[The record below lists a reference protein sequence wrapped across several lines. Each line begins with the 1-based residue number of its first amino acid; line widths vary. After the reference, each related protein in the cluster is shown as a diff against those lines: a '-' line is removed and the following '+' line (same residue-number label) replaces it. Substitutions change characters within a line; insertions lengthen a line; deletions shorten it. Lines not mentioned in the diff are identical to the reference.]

1 MAVALIGPPMSFDVS
16 DHASALDGDNAAN
29 ELRPPR
35 VTRLAEAERGPT
47 LFRSFFLG
55 GFECSSHRRRDGR
68 RLDLITA
75 TRHDLL
81 ALEDYQQLRQHGI
94 RPPATE
100 SVGIGWRLSRA
111 TTIGR
116 RSCLCFVPPGPPGCK
131 SCGTSAIMAGP
142 TISTFSR
149 PLSSSTSHV
158 TRPPSLACTW
168 TRPGVRL
175 WFVPSTK
182 SPI

>member
-68 RLDLITA
+68 RLDLIAA

-81 ALEDYQQLRQHGI
+81 ALEDYQQLSEHGI
-94 RPPATE
+94 RTARDGVRWHQVEAVAGCYNWSSLLPMLRAAEAARMQVMWDLCHYGWPDHLDVFSAAFVEHFARYATAFARVHLDE
-100 SVGIGWRLSRA
+100 
-111 TTIGR
+111 IGR
-116 RSCLCFVPPGPPGCK
+116 PPLVC
-131 SCGTSAIMAGP
+131 
-142 TISTFSR
+142 
-149 PLSSSTSHV
+149 
-158 TRPPSLACTW
+158 
-168 TRPGVRL
+168 
-175 WFVPSTK
+175 
-182 SPI
+182 